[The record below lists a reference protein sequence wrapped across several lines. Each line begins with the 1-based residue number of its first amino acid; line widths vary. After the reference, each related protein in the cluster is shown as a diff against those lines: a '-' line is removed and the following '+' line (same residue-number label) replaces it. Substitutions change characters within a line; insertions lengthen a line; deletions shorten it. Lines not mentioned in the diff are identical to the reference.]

1 MTRYELRQRQLFG
14 GNRRG
19 AKAPRRMAEQS
30 GRKFQWGGGYGDLI
44 HGEFKMAPLDGRV
57 LAYTDIMIRG
67 EYKEAQA

>member
-1 MTRYELRQRQLFG
+1 MNYDKDSFLAGIAVGRKL
-14 GNRRG
+14 RG
-19 AKAPRRMAEQS
+19 AWQS
-30 GRKFQWGGGYGDLI
+30 KVVENSSGGGYGDLI